1 MLRFRGRMLGS
12 AYVKATVNAAAAFQA
27 ISNDMWTA
35 NIAPLLEPT
44 DILQM
49 IAVDHE
55 WKKLMKDPDLW
66 LNKLTVL
73 TMQYPALEH
82 MDQGS
87 EEPAFSWFWRCYHA
101 VGSGESLAA
110 RHYGGEHPFLLLH
123 GSVDGTTFTPHS
135 QLRFPIEYGVIVELM
150 DLLARGGVAADPAMD
165 ATLLFT
171 GAPAGVAID
180 GSFRR
185 IHKQV
190 LAERTKASRSD
201 LRELPRVLCK
211 VYAPRDRDSSELVHG
226 KFRAGSSGH
235 LGLVHRG
242 LCTTDVCL
250 KYFLIYEL
258 RAPSR
263 HGHVLPHG
271 GGVRCHAH
279 ACPPHAHNT
288 GQQLRQ
294 AAAQVCYPLSG
305 TCYECN

>member
-1 MLRFRGRMLGS
+1 MLGS

-250 KYFLIYEL
+250 KSIFSFMNYARLLGTGMFCRTEGGCVATLTLARPTRITLVSNCGKLLL
-258 RAPSR
+258 RFAI
-263 HGHVLPHG
+263 H
-271 GGVRCHAH
+271 
-279 ACPPHAHNT
+279 
-288 GQQLRQ
+288 
-294 AAAQVCYPLSG
+294 
-305 TCYECN
+305 